1 MMNNPRLQKSSRGS
15 ILIPAVLLLAVLM
28 IIFPM
33 LVRLTRDDVR
43 SSVRRVHR
51 EEGLA
56 VAEAGLDRGAWK
68 LGESDALWFQASTT
82 TIPIADYDFDR
93 VWTDL
98 DSDYRYKIRF
108 SSGPRGG
115 EVTIRCRIQS
125 IKNPAFTRE
134 LAGVFTRDFSE
145 ALLMRRDF
153 DPVSDYFP
161 RVHWGAVK
169 SYRSLNLNAAGTA
182 SLFFLQ
188 NWPRKYARFGIG
200 GRDTV
205 ADANNT
211 DDAEYWAFDK
221 KVVDPPI
228 LDLDYYRKRAIRSS
242 VPVAQPA
249 TDGYLQQRDAAT
261 AAVADPV
268 GSGYFRCGTNNAG
281 GQGLLFRSH
290 NPPGRRYEFRSST
303 SVIVIDNDTA
313 GACNN
318 FIGNNFNGHKV
329 FLELEAFIM
338 PSPGGGPNNLKIETN
353 VSNATGLFYNIGSS
367 IPVNAREE
375 YAVVPATWNAT
386 LIAPNA
392 FPMQT
397 IQAGGGLFTVPKVGF
412 RGFIYVEKGITEV
425 ENDEDFTI
433 LGAMY
438 VDRLKTD
445 TPSGGRFLLYLDP
458 LVQGNLK
465 VLYAPMRRRS
475 YREVL
480 GTLWNSP

>member
-1 MMNNPRLQKSSRGS
+1 MTSSPRLQKPSRGS
-15 ILIPAVLLLAVLM
+15 VLIPAVLLLAVLM
-28 IIFPM
+28 VIFPL
-33 LVRLTRDDVR
+33 LVRLTREDVR

-82 TIPIADYDFDR
+82 TIPIPDYDFDR

-98 DSDYRYKIRF
+98 DPDYRYKIRF

-115 EVTIRCRIQS
+115 EVTIRCRVQS
-125 IKNPAFTRE
+125 VKNASFTRE
-134 LAGVFTRDFSE
+134 LAGVYTRDFSE

-169 SYRSLNLNAAGTA
+169 SYKSLNLNAGGGTLF
-182 SLFFLQ
+182 SLRR
-188 NWPRKYARFGIG
+188 WPRKYARLGIG

-221 KVVDPPI
+221 KVTDPPI
-228 LDLDYYRKRAIRSS
+228 IDLEYYRKRAGRSS
-242 VPVAQPA
+242 VPVTQGG
-249 TDGYLQQRDAAT
+249 TDGYMRQRDGVT
-261 AAVADPV
+261 LPVANPV
-268 GSGYFRCGTNNAG
+268 GSGYFRCGSNTNG
-281 GQGLLFRSH
+281 GQGLLFYSN
-290 NPPGRRYEFRSST
+290 NPQGRKYEFRSST

-318 FIGNNFNGHKV
+318 FIGTSYNNHKV
-329 FLELEAFIM
+329 FLEVEALIL
-338 PSPGGGPNNLKIETN
+338 PSPGGGHNNLKFETN
-353 VSNATGLFYNIGSS
+353 VSNATGLFYDIGSS

-386 LIAPNA
+386 VIPPNA
-392 FPMQT
+392 FDMQT

-412 RGFIYVEKGITEV
+412 RGFVYVEKGITEV
-425 ENDEDFTI
+425 QNDEDFTI
-433 LGAMY
+433 LGVMY

-445 TPSGGRFLLYLDP
+445 TPSGGRFLLYMDP
-458 LVQGNLK
+458 LVQSNLK
-465 VLYAPMRRRS
+465 VLYAPMRRRI

>member
-1 MMNNPRLQKSSRGS
+1 MTNSRGRPETRRRGS
-15 ILIPAVLLLAVLM
+15 VLIPAVLLLAVLM
-28 IIFPM
+28 VIFPM
-33 LVRLTRDDVR
+33 LVRLTREDVR

-82 TIPIADYDFDR
+82 TIPIVDYDFDR

-98 DSDYRYKIRF
+98 DPDYRYKIRF

-115 EVTIRCRIQS
+115 EVTIRCRVQS
-125 IKNPAFTRE
+125 VKNPSFTRE
-134 LAGVFTRDFSE
+134 LAGVYTRDFSE

-169 SYRSLNLNAAGTA
+169 SYSSLNVTA
-182 SLFFLQ
+182 PLMPSMRT
-188 NWPRKYARFGIG
+188 WPRKYARAGIRF
-200 GRDTV
+200 RDTV
-205 ADANNT
+205 ADAINT
-211 DDAEYWAFDK
+211 DNAEYWAFDK
-221 KVVDPPI
+221 KVTEPPI
-228 LDLDYYRKRAIRSS
+228 LDLEYYRKRAGRSS
-242 VPVAQPA
+242 VPVTQA
-249 TDGYLQQRDAAT
+249 TGGNLFQLNGLT
-261 AAVADPV
+261 WAVADPV

-281 GQGLLFRSH
+281 GQGLLFRSN
-290 NPPGRRYEFRSST
+290 NPPGQKYEFRSST

-318 FIGNNFNGHKV
+318 FIGNHFNHHKV
-329 FLELEAFIM
+329 FLELEALIL
-338 PSPGGGPNNLKIETN
+338 PSPGGGPNNLKMESN
-353 VSNATGLFYNIGSS
+353 VSGTGLFYDIGSS

-425 ENDEDFTI
+425 ENDEDYTI

-458 LVQGNLK
+458 LIQSNLK